1 MSTMKEEGVAPPSA
15 EPGAGGR
22 TLPLWLTIA
31 ACSVPMFMVA
41 LDNLVVSTA
50 LRTLAVKLHASSQDL
65 QWFVN
70 AYVLSFACLLL
81 TGAALGDRFGRRKV
95 FLGGIAIFTLAS
107 IGCGLSDTSGQ
118 LIFWRVVE
126 GFGGAAVMP
135 LSMTLLGAAVPAR
148 RRSLALG
155 LWSAFSG
162 LAIAM
167 GPVVGGAVVDGLA
180 WQWIFWIN
188 VPVCVVAIPLVVFVL
203 RESKVPDTHLDLLGM
218 VLATAGLVA
227 VVWGIVNGQQD
238 GWSSGRI
245 LGAFV
250 GGAVLLLL
258 FLFWQRRAAHP
269 LLPLRLYRAR
279 AFVLTNIVSA
289 SMYFG
294 VFGSIFMLS
303 QYLQIAP
310 HRTPLHA
317 GLLTLAWTLMP
328 MVIAPVAGLL
338 TDRVGGGR
346 LMALGLFLQAIGLAW
361 INLAATAD
369 TPYSHLVG
377 GMVIGGAGM
386 GFVFAPTA
394 AVVLAS
400 AGPRNQG
407 QASGANSTVREI
419 GGALGVAV
427 LGTVFARS
435 GSYLGAQQ
443 FVHGLHPAT
452 WVGVCV
458 VVAGGICALF
468 IPRDV
473 SPPAEPAEDGD
484 TSEGEPA
491 EAAPSE
497 GAVAEGATVVGLRAV
512 RPAAD

>member
-135 LSMTLLGAAVPAR
+135 LSMTLLSAAVPAR

-250 GGAVLLLL
+250 GG
-258 FLFWQRRAAHP
+258 
-269 LLPLRLYRAR
+269 
-279 AFVLTNIVSA
+279 
-289 SMYFG
+289 
-294 VFGSIFMLS
+294 
-303 QYLQIAP
+303 
-310 HRTPLHA
+310 
-317 GLLTLAWTLMP
+317 
-328 MVIAPVAGLL
+328 
-338 TDRVGGGR
+338 GR

-361 INLAATAD
+361 INLAASAD

-400 AGPRNQG
+400 AGPRHQG

-427 LGTVFARS
+427 LGTVFARN

-484 TSEGEPA
+484 TSDGEPA
-491 EAAPSE
+491 GAAPSE
-497 GAVAEGATVVGLRAV
+497 EAATEGATAVGLRSV